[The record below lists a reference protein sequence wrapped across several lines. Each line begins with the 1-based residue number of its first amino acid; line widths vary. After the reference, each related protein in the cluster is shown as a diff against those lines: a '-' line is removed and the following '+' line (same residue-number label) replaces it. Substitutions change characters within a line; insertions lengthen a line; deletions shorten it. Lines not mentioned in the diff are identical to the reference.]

1 MQDKIKNVIRI
12 IKKIAIQKLFVI
24 KTKIFRSLIRLNL
37 INIFSLL
44 KSKHFLVYLP
54 MAIFLRTISN
64 ASPNNIR
71 HNNVMVFGDFY
82 KHMTELRMMNVRNKN
97 ENRFSRTLFDVTF
110 CFISV
115 ILSVIISIEYRIIKP
130 LTQWNIGNNHFN

>member
-1 MQDKIKNVIRI
+1 
-12 IKKIAIQKLFVI
+12 
-24 KTKIFRSLIRLNL
+24 
-37 INIFSLL
+37 
-44 KSKHFLVYLP
+44 
-54 MAIFLRTISN
+54 
-64 ASPNNIR
+64 
-71 HNNVMVFGDFY
+71 MVFGDFY
-82 KHMTELRMMNVRNKN
+82 KHMTELRMMNIRNKN